1 MNKNQDINKT
11 NHTDQEEEKINDN
24 LELNI
29 DTNSKIKLQATAVI
43 GLCIVVVILILYS
56 FFKSDKQNQ
65 DSVKP
70 NNLDNTI
77 SAKNRNFEINHDIQ
91 NMQNDELEVKRDLEA
106 LFESKKQMIA
116 QLEPTNNQATLIQ
129 QEGYKSFK
137 PKVLKSSANF
147 SVDNLSQNKNKSQLE
162 LLDENIAQAQNL
174 NNYYNDKIAEETNR
188 LNLLMSNPEAFAN
201 NTNNADFGNFNQAN
215 NNMSNNNSYQINL
228 ARINKINPH
237 FLLSKGSF
245 IHCSL
250 NTKIISMLAG
260 NVSCT
265 ISNDVYSADGTVL
278 LIDRGSTMFGSFK
291 SGEISDGV
299 NRLFVVW
306 EEIRTPNNL
315 IIPIDSPATDGLG
328 ASGMSGYVDHQYLKR
343 FGSAIFLSIIDDA
356 VNVAINGK
364 RGKDNVDYTENT
376 RENARELANT
386 ALQEFIK
393 IKPVLYKNQGEIVS
407 VYVNKDV
414 DFSKVYKLKMKA
426 SK

>member
-1 MNKNQDINKT
+1 MSNNQE
-11 NHTDQEEEKINDN
+11 QEKLNDN
-24 LELNI
+24 LKLDI
-29 DTNSKIKLQATAVI
+29 DNNSNVKLQAIAVI
-43 GLCIVVVILILYS
+43 GLCIVVVLLVLYS
-56 FFKSDKQNQ
+56 VFKSDKTNQ
-65 DSVKP
+65 ENIKQS
-70 NNLDNTI
+70 NIENTI
-77 SAKNRNFEINHDIQ
+77 SAKNRSFEINQ
-91 NMQNDELEVKRDLEA
+91 NSKNQDELEVKRDLET
-106 LFESKKQMIA
+106 LFRLKEQNTTS
-116 QLEPTNNQATLIQ
+116 EPAIVLNTNENN
-129 QEGYKSFK
+129 KFFNK
-137 PKVLKSSANF
+137 PKVLKSNANF
-147 SVDNLSQNKNKSQLE
+147 VISNSLSNNKNELE
-162 LLDENIAQAQNL
+162 TIDESILKAQEL
-174 NNYYNDKIAEETNR
+174 NNYYNNKIEEETNR
-188 LNLLMSNPEAFAN
+188 INLLMNNPEAFIN
-201 NTNNADFGNFNQAN
+201 N
-215 NNMSNNNSYQINL
+215 SNNLDFNSSPQNYSNNSTYQINM

-250 NTKIISMLAG
+250 NTRIISMLAG

-265 ISNDVYSADGTVL
+265 ISNDVYSADGAVL

>member
-1 MNKNQDINKT
+1 MSNNEQNRSKINEINQE
-11 NHTDQEEEKINDN
+11 QEKINNN
-24 LELNI
+24 LELDV

-43 GLCIVVVILILYS
+43 CLCVVIAILVFYQ
-56 FFKSDKQNQ
+56 FVKTDKTKEEPIKQN
-65 DSVKP
+65 
-70 NNLDNTI
+70 TETII
-77 SAKNRNFEINHDIQ
+77 SAKNRSFEIKNNTQIQ
-91 NMQNDELEVKRDLEA
+91 DELEVKKDLEA
-106 LFESKKQMIA
+106 LFGLKEQNTT
-116 QLEPTNNQATLIQ
+116 LEPAIILNTNENNKLVN
-129 QEGYKSFK
+129 K
-137 PKVLKSSANF
+137 PRVLKSSANF
-147 SVDNLSQNKNKSQLE
+147 SVNNSSQNTNKSQLE
-162 LLDENIAQAQNL
+162 ILDENIAQAQNL

-188 LNLLMSNPEAFAN
+188 LNLLMSNPEAFA
-201 NTNNADFGNFNQAN
+201 NNADFGNFNQAN

-265 ISNDVYSADGTVL
+265 ISNDVYSADGAVL

-315 IIPIDSPATDGLG
+315 IIPINSPVTDGLG

-356 VNVAINGK
+356 LNIAINGK

-414 DFSKVYKLKMKA
+414 DFSKVYKLKMKT
-426 SK
+426 KTGQGYER

>member
-1 MNKNQDINKT
+1 MSNNEQNRSKINEINQE
-11 NHTDQEEEKINDN
+11 QEKINNN
-24 LELNI
+24 LELDV

-43 GLCIVVVILILYS
+43 CLCVVIAILVFYQ
-56 FFKSDKQNQ
+56 FVKTDKTKEEPIKQN
-65 DSVKP
+65 
-70 NNLDNTI
+70 TETII
-77 SAKNRNFEINHDIQ
+77 SAKNRSFEIKNNTQIQ
-91 NMQNDELEVKRDLEA
+91 DELEVKKDLEA
-106 LFESKKQMIA
+106 LFGLKEQNTT
-116 QLEPTNNQATLIQ
+116 LEPAIILNTNENNKLVN
-129 QEGYKSFK
+129 K
-137 PKVLKSSANF
+137 PRVLKSSANF
-147 SVDNLSQNKNKSQLE
+147 SVNNSSQNTNKSQLE

-188 LNLLMSNPEAFAN
+188 LNLLMSNPESF
-201 NTNNADFGNFNQAN
+201 N
-215 NNMSNNNSYQINL
+215 NNSNNLDFNNSSQNYSNNSSYQINM
-228 ARINKINPH
+228 ARINNINPH

-250 NTKIISMLAG
+250 NTRIVSMLAG

-291 SGEISDGV
+291 SGEISDGI

-315 IIPIDSPATDGLG
+315 IIPINSPATDGLG

>member
-1 MNKNQDINKT
+1 MNKKPNQEINT
-11 NHTDQEEEKINDN
+11 NINDENNEINNN
-24 LELNI
+24 LEL
-29 DTNSKIKLQATAVI
+29 DVEQNSKIKLQALAVVC
-43 GLCIVVVILILYS
+43 LCIIVALLILYK
-56 FFKSDKQNQ
+56 FLKHENIEEEPIKQN
-65 DSVKP
+65 SE
-70 NNLDNTI
+70 NTI
-77 SAKNRNFEINHDIQ
+77 SAKNRDFEINNYQ
-91 NMQNDELEVKRDLEA
+91 QNDDETEVKQDLEQ
-106 LFESKKQMIA
+106 LFKIKESNIKP
-116 QLEPTNNQATLIQ
+116 EPTITPNIEPVKYIN
-129 QEGYKSFK
+129 K

-147 SVDNLSQNKNKSQLE
+147 SIGNSSQSNNKSQLE
-162 LLDENIAQAQNL
+162 ILDENIAQAQNL
-174 NNYYNDKIAEETNR
+174 NNYYKDKIAEETNR

-201 NTNNADFGNFNQAN
+201 NTNNADFSNFNQVN
-215 NNMSNNNSYQINL
+215 NSISNNSSYQINL

-237 FLLSKGSF
+237 FLLSKGTF

-265 ISNDVYSADGTVL
+265 ISNDVYSADGTIL

-291 SGEISDGV
+291 SGEISDGIT
-299 NRLFVVW
+299 RLFVVW

-328 ASGMSGYVDHQYLKR
+328 AGGMSGYVDHQYLKR

>member
-1 MNKNQDINKT
+1 MSNNEQNRSKINEINQE
-11 NHTDQEEEKINDN
+11 QEKINNN
-24 LELNI
+24 LELDV

-43 GLCIVVVILILYS
+43 CLCVVIAILVFYQ
-56 FFKSDKQNQ
+56 FVKTDKTKEEPIKQN
-65 DSVKP
+65 
-70 NNLDNTI
+70 TETII
-77 SAKNRNFEINHDIQ
+77 SAKNRSFEIKNNTQIQ
-91 NMQNDELEVKRDLEA
+91 DELEVKKDLEA
-106 LFESKKQMIA
+106 LFGLKEQNTT
-116 QLEPTNNQATLIQ
+116 LEPAIILNTNENNKLVN
-129 QEGYKSFK
+129 K
-137 PKVLKSSANF
+137 PRVLKSSANF
-147 SVDNLSQNKNKSQLE
+147 SVNNSSQNTNKSQLE

-188 LNLLMSNPEAFAN
+188 LNLLMSNPESF
-201 NTNNADFGNFNQAN
+201 N
-215 NNMSNNNSYQINL
+215 NNSNNLDFNNSSQNYSNNSSYQINM
-228 ARINKINPH
+228 ARINNINPH

-250 NTKIISMLAG
+250 NTRIVSMLAG

-315 IIPIDSPATDGLG
+315 IIPINSPATDGLG

-414 DFSKVYKLKMKA
+414 DFSKVYKLKMKT
-426 SK
+426 KIGQGYER

>member
-1 MNKNQDINKT
+1 MSNNEQNRSKINEINQE
-11 NHTDQEEEKINDN
+11 QEKINNN
-24 LELNI
+24 LELDV

-43 GLCIVVVILILYS
+43 CLCVVIAILVFYQ
-56 FFKSDKQNQ
+56 FVKTDKTKEEPIKQN
-65 DSVKP
+65 
-70 NNLDNTI
+70 TETII
-77 SAKNRNFEINHDIQ
+77 SAKNRSFEIKNNTQIQ
-91 NMQNDELEVKRDLEA
+91 DELEVKKDLEA
-106 LFESKKQMIA
+106 LFGLKEQNTT
-116 QLEPTNNQATLIQ
+116 LEPAIILNTNENNKLVN
-129 QEGYKSFK
+129 K
-137 PKVLKSSANF
+137 PRVLKSSANF
-147 SVDNLSQNKNKSQLE
+147 SVNNSSQNTNKSQLE

-188 LNLLMSNPEAFAN
+188 LNLLMSNPESF
-201 NTNNADFGNFNQAN
+201 N
-215 NNMSNNNSYQINL
+215 NNSNNLDFNNSSQNYSNNSSYQINM
-228 ARINKINPH
+228 ARINNINPH

-315 IIPIDSPATDGLG
+315 IIPINSPATDGLG
-328 ASGMSGYVDHQYLKR
+328 ASGMNGYVDHQYLKR

-414 DFSKVYKLKMKA
+414 DFSKVYKLKMKT
-426 SK
+426 KIGQGYER

>member
-1 MNKNQDINKT
+1 MSNNEQNRSKINEINQE
-11 NHTDQEEEKINDN
+11 QEKINNN
-24 LELNI
+24 LELDV

-43 GLCIVVVILILYS
+43 CLCVVIAILVFYQ
-56 FFKSDKQNQ
+56 FVKTDKTKEEPIKQN
-65 DSVKP
+65 
-70 NNLDNTI
+70 TETII
-77 SAKNRNFEINHDIQ
+77 SAKNRSFEIKNNTQIQ
-91 NMQNDELEVKRDLEA
+91 DELEVKKDLEA
-106 LFESKKQMIA
+106 LFGLKEQNTT
-116 QLEPTNNQATLIQ
+116 LEPAIILNTNENNKLVN
-129 QEGYKSFK
+129 K
-137 PKVLKSSANF
+137 PRVLKSSANF
-147 SVDNLSQNKNKSQLE
+147 SVNNSSQNTNKSQLE

-188 LNLLMSNPEAFAN
+188 LNLLMSNPESF
-201 NTNNADFGNFNQAN
+201 N
-215 NNMSNNNSYQINL
+215 NNSNNLDFNNSSQNYSNNSSYQINM
-228 ARINKINPH
+228 ARINNINPH

-250 NTKIISMLAG
+250 NTRIVSMLAG

-315 IIPIDSPATDGLG
+315 IIPINSPATDGLG